1 MDGSKFCQQFL
12 KRLTQGTLFQNQTRG
27 SREEDFKE
35 LLKKFHFIAMA
46 TTVLESYSVDNFY
59 RRPPKEHSC

>member
-1 MDGSKFCQQFL
+1 MDGSKFRQQFL

-27 SREEDFKE
+27 SREKDFKE

-46 TTVLESYSVDNFY
+46 TTVLDGIIFCGQFLQKTS
-59 RRPPKEHSC
+59 